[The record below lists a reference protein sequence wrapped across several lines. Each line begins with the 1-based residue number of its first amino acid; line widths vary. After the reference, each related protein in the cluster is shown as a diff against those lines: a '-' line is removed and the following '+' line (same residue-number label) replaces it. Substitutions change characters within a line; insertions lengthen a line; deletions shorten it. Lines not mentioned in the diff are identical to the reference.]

1 MPVCGNIRCTR
12 IAALAFV
19 ALAASCAEIEHPKPE
34 QFFGVAPPPAKK
46 EFRWSNG
53 RLPKSIDPARAAAAP
68 ETDVVRA
75 VYEGL
80 TELDP
85 KTLEAVPAIAEKWSS
100 SDENRVW
107 TFELRKTARWTNG
120 KRVTAADFVA
130 SWRRAIVLGEKAAHR
145 ELLRNIVGTEPV
157 AAPTVSLEQR
167 EQPSATPLPP
177 VEQTSPVAGPGSN
190 TKKPSESSPAVP
202 TTKPVPLRVEA
213 IDESTLKVM
222 LKLPDKDF
230 PTLVASTIFRP
241 IYGSGEQFE
250 TETINNGIITNG
262 PFRISLVSKD
272 GVTLERSETYW
283 NRAAVRLD
291 SVRFVP
297 KETAESA
304 LAAYRQGELDAVTNA
319 ELEPLAL
326 KLLTPYEDFRQARH
340 SAVNLYE
347 VNTRN
352 APFSDRR
359 VREALATAIDRD
371 GLIDSNLEGST
382 EPATTLLPLSG
393 KADRPLTFDAAR
405 ARDLLDKAG
414 FPDGAGFPTIRLVV
428 NRNDTQQR
436 VARSVARM
444 WKQNLSVETQISVRE
459 TAEMEAS
466 RTSGEYDLIRRGFVL
481 PTTNEMVGLTS
492 IFGSAE
498 KNAERVTQPASPQQ
512 KPGDQPVVETPAN
525 VPAETGPDSE
535 PVPPKSGTGIELITE
550 ADAMHELIAIPL
562 YFPVSYAL
570 VRPYVEGFEINGLDA
585 YLLSD
590 VTIDSEWKPD
600 GKNGR

>member
-1 MPVCGNIRCTR
+1 MAF
-12 IAALAFV
+12 AALAS
-19 ALAASCAEIEHPKPE
+19 SCAEIDRPKPE
-34 QFFGVAPPPAKK
+34 QFFGVAPPPAKQ

-85 KTLEAVPAIAEKWSS
+85 KTLEAVPAIAEKWTS
-100 SDENRVW
+100 SDEHRAW
-107 TFELRKTARWTNG
+107 TFDLRKNARWTNG

-130 SWRRAIVLGEKAAHR
+130 SWRRVIRLGEPAAHR
-145 ELLRNIVGTEPV
+145 ELLANIAGTAPV
-157 AAPTVSLEQR
+157 AATTVPLGQQDE
-167 EQPSATPLPP
+167 PPATPPAPEQQTRPSPLPGGDTI
-177 VEQTSPVAGPGSN
+177 EAR
-190 TKKPSESSPAVP
+190 PAIAA
-202 TTKPVPLRVEA
+202 TKPRPLRIEA
-213 IDESTLKVM
+213 IDESTLKVS

-230 PTLVASTIFRP
+230 PKLVASTIFRP
-241 IYGSGEQFE
+241 IYGSGDHFE

-283 NRAAVRLD
+283 NRASIRLD

-297 KETAESA
+297 KETAEAA
-304 LAAYRQGELDAVTNA
+304 LDAYRRGELDAVTNA

-414 FPDGAGFPTIRLVV
+414 FPDGVGFPTIRLVV

-459 TAEMEAS
+459 TAEMEAL
-466 RTSGEYDLIRRGFVL
+466 RAAGDFDLIRRGIVL
-481 PTTNEMVGLTS
+481 PTTDEMVGLTS
-492 IFGSAE
+492 IFGSVE
-498 KNAERVTQPASPQQ
+498 KNAEQVTTRGSEQQ
-512 KPGDQPVVETPAN
+512 KPADHPVVEIPAN
-525 VPAETGPDSE
+525 GPAETGTDSE
-535 PVPPKSGTGIELITE
+535 PAPPKGDAGIKLLTE

-585 YLLSD
+585 YLLRD
-590 VTIDSEWKPD
+590 VSIDTEWKPD
-600 GKNGR
+600 TKNGR